1 MQQSQVG
8 IKTVQGGHQETQGTR
23 INRYVPISH
32 APNDVKRGS
41 EGLRTN
47 NP

>member
-32 APNDVKRGS
+32 PMMQK
-41 EGLRTN
+41 EGQKA
-47 NP
+47 